1 MDRHV
6 DVPAIDQLVKR
17 DPHVDWKSLQRWCL
31 HLEWMVD
38 REVELDVHAEDEMNR
53 RVAMWTGPAKALW
66 QTCGRMDSMDTWTLL
81 CWTPWTLLCLML

>member
-31 HLEWMVD
+31 HLEWMVGW
-38 REVELDVHAEDEMNR
+38 EVELDVHAEDEMNR
-53 RVAMWTGPAKALW
+53 RAAM
-66 QTCGRMDSMDTWTLL
+66 
-81 CWTPWTLLCLML
+81 